1 MKKVTSLRLPDAVHR
16 IIDRS
21 PLSDNR
27 TSAVERMISD
37 GCKWQMLTHTKPL
50 SPRYLMRL
58 SPEAVFEL
66 FERWESAVCQ
76 EIGVPAPLSQ
86 RFVFVESPEKGFY
99 QVIEKNELRHD
110 LEITDE
116 I

>member
-1 MKKVTSLRLPDAVHR
+1 MKKVSSIRLQDIIHR
-16 IIDRS
+16 ILDRS

-37 GCKWQMLTHTKPL
+37 GCKWQMLVHTKPI

-58 SPEAVFEL
+58 SPEATFTL
-66 FERWESAVCQ
+66 FERWETAVCQ
-76 EIGVPAPLSQ
+76 EIGVPAPLPQ
-86 RFVFVESPEKGFY
+86 RFVFVPSPEAGYFLVEEE
-99 QVIEKNELRHD
+99 QVKTS
-110 LEITDE
+110 LEISDE